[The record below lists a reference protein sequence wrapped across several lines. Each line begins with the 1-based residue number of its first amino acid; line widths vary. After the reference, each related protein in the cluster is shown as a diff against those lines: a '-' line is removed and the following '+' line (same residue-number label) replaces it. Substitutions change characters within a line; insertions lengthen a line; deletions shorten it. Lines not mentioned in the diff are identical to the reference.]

1 MLIKYKFLLV
11 IYLAKTWTLVLQSNK
26 SCYSN
31 DNSKHKC
38 FNPTTNTNKMDT
50 SFTEDKAC
58 QQCQVRRI
66 LLLSRRAF
74 KHVWNTFASR
84 EVIAAV
90 SFVRRWTGSSV
101 TLDTPRNIFCCSLV
115 RIALHERGHGYA
127 GREWVSRHFDEN

>member
-50 SFTEDKAC
+50 SFTEDKGVPAMSGPAN
-58 QQCQVRRI
+58 I
-66 LLLSRRAF
+66 
-74 KHVWNTFASR
+74 
-84 EVIAAV
+84 IAV
-90 SFVRRWTGSSV
+90 KKSV
-101 TLDTPRNIFCCSLV
+101 
-115 RIALHERGHGYA
+115 
-127 GREWVSRHFDEN
+127 